1 MKKIM
6 LVLSN
11 ISFSTASVSSAI
23 TKAEKEGYEII
34 ITFVLDEEIPESV
47 SSLLMYIG
55 FLGPKP
61 TNDLRI
67 TILEEY
73 KKRAYSELERVE
85 KLVKEK
91 KIPMK
96 KILREGRF
104 VDEVIKVQEE
114 ENVDFVITSRPQSP
128 LFSQILS
135 SYNVEELKKNLGK
148 KLIIIDE

>member
-1 MKKIM
+1 MKKLM

-11 ISFSTASVSSAI
+11 ISFSSAAVEYAI
-23 TKAEKEGYEII
+23 NKCEEGECELTTI
-34 ITFVLDEEIPESV
+34 FVLDEEIPESV

-61 TNDLRI
+61 TSDLRT

-85 KLVKEK
+85 QLAGK
-91 KIPMK
+91 KGIPIK

-104 VDEVIKVQEE
+104 VDEILAVQAE
-114 ENVDFVITSRPQSP
+114 ENATLIVASKPTAP
-128 LFSQILS
+128 LLAQVLTTH
-135 SYNVEELKKNLGK
+135 NVEELREKLGD
-148 KLIIIDE
+148 KLIIVEE